1 MANYVTT
8 STTNAG
14 DTNVRLTTQLMIGA
28 DSNPA
33 QELHVTGDGVF
44 TGNITAY
51 YSSDIS
57 LKDNIR
63 PIESAVFKIQQI
75 RGVTFDWN
83 KKSNKLQQ
91 EKGHDVGLIAQEV
104 EKVLPEVVEI
114 REDGIKA
121 IAYDKVVPLL
131 VEAIKEQQSEI
142 EKLKKESLGYQKY
155 LEGRKKVELD
165 RKTKDEMKSKGLAI
179 SKYGK

>member
-1 MANYVTT
+1 MANYITT
-8 STTNAG
+8 DTTDPNQTNIRMTTN
-14 DTNVRLTTQLMIGA
+14 LMIGA
-28 DSNPA
+28 DSDPA

-63 PIESAVFKIQQI
+63 PIESAIFKVKQI

-83 KKSNKLQQ
+83 EKSNKLQQ

-104 EKVLPEVVEI
+104 LP
-114 REDGIKA
+114 
-121 IAYDKVVPLL
+121 L
-131 VEAIKEQQSEI
+131 EQ
-142 EKLKKESLGYQKY
+142 SLGYNTSGSGNDQIFVGGGPLPVDNPEEVDDSNRENAYTMGYEKFIMPLINAVKELDAENTALKSRVTT
-155 LEGRKKVELD
+155 LEG
-165 RKTKDEMKSKGLAI
+165 G
-179 SKYGK
+179 

>member
-1 MANYVTT
+1 MANYITT
-8 STTNAG
+8 STTIDGA
-14 DTNVRLTTQLMIGA
+14 TNVRLGDKLMIGA

-63 PIESAVFKIQQI
+63 PIESAIFKVKQI

-83 KKSNKLQQ
+83 EKSNELQQ

-104 EKVLPEVVEI
+104 EKVLPEVIQI

-121 IAYDKVVPLL
+121 ISYEKVVPLL
-131 VEAIKEQQSEI
+131 VEAIKEQQKQI
-142 EKLKKESLGYQKY
+142 EELKEVSKGYQELLERKESRKKWLKENELKK
-155 LEGRKKVELD
+155 RDPNVV
-165 RKTKDEMKSKGLAI
+165 